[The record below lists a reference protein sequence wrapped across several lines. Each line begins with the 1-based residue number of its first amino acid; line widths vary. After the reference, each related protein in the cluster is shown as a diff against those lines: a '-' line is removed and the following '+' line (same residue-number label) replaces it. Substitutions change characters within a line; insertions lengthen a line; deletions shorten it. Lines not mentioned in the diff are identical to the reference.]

1 LRTSMQTCFHDSTRP
16 IFALLTVLLFA
27 WPAAAEP
34 PPEKDWEIRFTPYI
48 EFSNI
53 AGSMTAEGREIDINA
68 GFGDIFKRLNFA
80 AFGEV
85 GVRWRRLVAS
95 VDVIYTNLGDKRSFG
110 PLPLEWELEQVIVD
124 AKFGYRL
131 LSRHVGP
138 GSPEAG
144 STRGRLDLDLLA
156 GLRYWQADT
165 DFDVGPLPFDVH
177 QDWVE
182 PLFGFRLGWQPFER
196 WWFGARG
203 DAGGF
208 SAGNAEVTWR
218 AALLGSFALGRHW
231 DLVAGYRA
239 LGIAEA
245 NGSGVSRAALD
256 YVMHG
261 PVLGVSL
268 HF

>member
-1 LRTSMQTCFHDSTRP
+1 MQACSHDFTRS
-16 IFALLTVLLFA
+16 ILVLLTVLLVA

-34 PPEKDWEIRFTPYI
+34 PPEKDWEVRITPYL

-53 AGSMTAEGREIDINA
+53 DGSVAVRGQEIDIGV
-68 GFGDIFKRLNFA
+68 GFGDIFRRLNFA
-80 AFGEV
+80 AFAEA

-95 VDVIYTNLGDKRSFG
+95 VDVIYTNLGDRTSLG
-110 PLPLEWELEQVIVD
+110 PLRLEWELEQLIVD
-124 AKFGYRL
+124 AKFGYRV

-138 GSPEAG
+138 GSAEAG
-144 STRGRLDLDLLA
+144 SARGRLDLDLLA
-156 GLRYWQADT
+156 GLRYWNVDT
-165 DFDVGPLPFDVH
+165 DFVLGPVPFDVG

-182 PLFGFRLGWQPFER
+182 PVFGFRLGWRPFER

-208 SAGNAEVTWR
+208 NVGKAEVTWR
-218 AALLGSFALGRHW
+218 AALLGSFALGRRW

-239 LGIAEA
+239 LGIAEQDGGGA
-245 NGSGVSRAALD
+245 SGAALD

>member
-1 LRTSMQTCFHDSTRP
+1 MQADARGLARS
-16 IFALLTVLLFA
+16 IFALLTVLLVA
-27 WPAAAEP
+27 WPAVAEP
-34 PPEKDWEIRFTPYI
+34 PPRKDWEVRITPYV
-48 EFSNI
+48 EFTNI
-53 AGSMTAEGREIDINA
+53 VGSARAENFEIDIDA
-68 GFGDIFKRLNFA
+68 GFGDIFKRLNLA
-80 AFGEV
+80 LFGEV

-95 VDVIYTNLGDKRSFG
+95 VDVIYANLGDETSVG
-110 PLPLEWELEQVIVD
+110 PLPLEWELEQLIVD
-124 AKFGYRL
+124 AKFGYRV

-138 GSPEAG
+138 GSAEAG
-144 STRGRLDLDLLA
+144 SARGRLEIDLLA
-156 GLRYWQADT
+156 GLRHWNVGT
-165 DFDVGPLPFDVH
+165 DFAVGSVPFDVN

-182 PLFGFRLGWQPFER
+182 PVVGFQLAWQPFER

-208 SAGNAEVTWR
+208 NAGKAEVTWR

-239 LGIAEA
+239 LGIAEED
-245 NGSGVSRAALD
+245 GSGARRAALD

-261 PVLGVSL
+261 PLLGVSL